1 MNTRNGWIQED
12 EEKSKRRKGDAKMF
26 SAKIFHGFESMIDSL
41 GTPRQG
47 YVVERIHVSVTA
59 IRCGTELP
67 SLSLHGKEAKTIFW
81 QRASQP

>member
-1 MNTRNGWIQED
+1 
-12 EEKSKRRKGDAKMF
+12 MF
-26 SAKIFHGFESMIDSL
+26 SAKIFHSFEPMIASL

-67 SLSLHGKEAKTIFW
+67 SLSLHGKKGQNYLLAK
-81 QRASQP
+81 SQSTLRSSIAMTFKILNRP